1 MFLVGI
7 DIGKLSHMF
16 CILDASNNEVI
27 VKPVSFKNDK
37 LGFDFLI
44 DQLKSYPKD
53 HLLIGMEDTGHYHF
67 TLLKFLLDSGFSVA
81 LINPVT
87 TDLTRK
93 IQLSSTKDDDL
104 DTLTICDVLASNQLR
119 KSYRISKIDS
129 FDLYEQKRLT
139 REHHDLKEQ
148 LNIYTNK
155 LQKCIDI
162 VFPEFNSLFRSKY
175 GSIYMNVLKT
185 FGSADS
191 IAHADIRNIRKCFET
206 NRRGRRISLTPEAL
220 KEAARNSIG
229 FPSKAE
235 VIELRHLIDIIELI
249 NVQISEV
256 DKKIEEFSVQ
266 NNSPILTIPGISHF
280 SGTFILAELGDLRNF
295 SKVSQVIK
303 FAGVSP
309 SKYKSSQYEAQ
320 HAAIT
325 KKGSRYLRKTLYQ
338 VILPVIRYNP
348 VFNAYYHHKLSQ
360 GKGHRCA
367 QGHCVRKL
375 LRIIYHLVTTDQSF
389 DPKLLR

>member
-1 MFLVGI
+1 MILVGI

-16 CILDASNNEVI
+16 CVMDSSTGEFLVNPI
-27 VKPVSFKNDK
+27 SFKNNK
-37 LGFDFLI
+37 QGFDSFMDSI
-44 DQLKSYPKD
+44 NSFSKTDV
-53 HLLIGMEDTGHYHF
+53 LIGMEDTGHYHF
-67 TLLKFLLDSGFSVA
+67 NLLKFLLDSGYAVA
-81 LINPVT
+81 LINPIT
-87 TDLTRK
+87 TDMTRK
-93 IQLSSTKDDDL
+93 MQLGATKDDDL
-104 DTLTICDVLASNQLR
+104 DARLICDVLASNQRR
-119 KSYRISKIDS
+119 KGCRISKIDS

-148 LNIYTNK
+148 LNVYTNK

-175 GSIYMNVLKT
+175 GSVYMNVLKT

-191 IAHADIRNIRKCFET
+191 IAHADIRNIRKCFEA
-206 NRRGRRISLTPEAL
+206 NRKGRRISLTPEAL

-280 SGTFILAELGDLRNF
+280 SGTSILAELGDLRNY
-295 SKVSQVIK
+295 SKASQVIK

-320 HAAIT
+320 HTAIT

-348 VFNAYYHHKLSQ
+348 VFNAFYRHKLSQ

>member
-1 MFLVGI
+1 M
-7 DIGKLSHMF
+7 
-16 CILDASNNEVI
+16 
-27 VKPVSFKNDK
+27 
-37 LGFDFLI
+37 
-44 DQLKSYPKD
+44 
-53 HLLIGMEDTGHYHF
+53 
-67 TLLKFLLDSGFSVA
+67 
-81 LINPVT
+81 
-87 TDLTRK
+87 
-93 IQLSSTKDDDL
+93 
-104 DTLTICDVLASNQLR
+104 
-119 KSYRISKIDS
+119 
-129 FDLYEQKRLT
+129 
-139 REHHDLKEQ
+139 
-148 LNIYTNK
+148 
-155 LQKCIDI
+155 
-162 VFPEFNSLFRSKY
+162 
-175 GSIYMNVLKT
+175 
-185 FGSADS
+185 
-191 IAHADIRNIRKCFET
+191 
-206 NRRGRRISLTPEAL
+206 
-220 KEAARNSIG
+220 
-229 FPSKAE
+229 
-235 VIELRHLIDIIELI
+235 IELRHLIDIIELI

-280 SGTFILAELGDLRNF
+280 SGTSILAELGDLRNF
-295 SKVSQVIK
+295 SKVAQVIK